1 MELIIGVI
9 FIGVVG
15 YLLWNANKP
24 KLDINHDGKVDKAD
38 AVAAVEKVEAVVVEE
53 AKKVE
58 AVVVEEV
65 KKAKA
70 KVAKVAKKAP
80 AAKKTTKKA

>member
-9 FIGVVG
+9 VIGVVG

-58 AVVVEEV
+58 AEIGRAHV
-65 KKAKA
+65 
-70 KVAKVAKKAP
+70 
-80 AAKKTTKKA
+80 

>member
-70 KVAKVAKKAP
+70 KVARAKKAP